1 MGIGTKNES
10 GWRVKLIMFLK
21 LKYMIKFTEYEI
33 NELFRA
39 IDEYD
44 RLFKKNKYVKISLET
59 IADFADDDEVSE
71 ILKLLVGYEV
81 KIKVDGDHRH
91 DGQMVDYG
99 LYFKNPEGKVTEVWT
114 EMCLMCGWNHC
125 QDEEIQ

>member
-1 MGIGTKNES
+1 
-10 GWRVKLIMFLK
+10 
-21 LKYMIKFTEYEI
+21 MIKFTEYEI

-39 IDEYD
+39 IDD
-44 RLFKKNKYVKISLET
+44 FDGLFQKNKYVKITLET
-59 IADFADDDEVSE
+59 IADFADADDEVIE
-71 ILKLLVGYEV
+71 MLKLLVGYEI

-114 EMCLMCGWNHC
+114 EMCLMCGWNHWK
-125 QDEEIQ
+125 DEEIR